1 MVVLVYVIYL
11 YTISCESS
19 KCVIR
24 LWVLWSQ
31 TSDVSPIRRFDT
43 YAHNQY
49 TQAVERS
56 RHNTWHTMYVDDGN
70 ISLSLLTAG
79 GTDGSY
85 SFIMYRRFIAELTKA
100 LYLS

>member
-1 MVVLVYVIYL
+1 
-11 YTISCESS
+11 
-19 KCVIR
+19 
-24 LWVLWSQ
+24 
-31 TSDVSPIRRFDT
+31 
-43 YAHNQY
+43 
-49 TQAVERS
+49 
-56 RHNTWHTMYVDDGN
+56 MYVDDGN